1 METTTGTPVQAKDQ
15 AELTTAGPNAD
26 APVEPAAAT
35 ASPSAA
41 LAALAEG
48 KPRRGRGKSK
58 TSSTGETAQSDNA
71 DGSEAATS
79 DSAPKG
85 PSIEPGVIAPS
96 VEAILISADRPI
108 PPAKIAESVGP
119 SFTGR
124 GVTDS
129 GAIRKAVE
137 LLNETYASQGRSFRI
152 EAVSGGLRLM
162 TRPEYAEVLA
172 RFHGQRA
179 QTRLSRAA
187 IESLAIIAYK
197 QPITRAEVEAIRGV
211 ASGEIL
217 KTLMER
223 RLVTI
228 TGRAEELGRPML
240 YGTTRQFLEL
250 FGLSA
255 IKDLPPPEEFGLR

>member
-1 METTTGTPVQAKDQ
+1 MDTTADTTAQAKVQAHPSTPAAQ
-15 AELTTAGPNAD
+15 
-26 APVEPAAAT
+26 VEPAASHT
-35 ASPSAA
+35 SPSAVLEA
-41 LAALAEG
+41 VAQAKARPARG
-48 KPRRGRGKSK
+48 PRSKATNASDKP
-58 TSSTGETAQSDNA
+58 
-71 DGSEAATS
+71 
-79 DSAPKG
+79 DSAPGETTSDAAPSPPKG
-85 PSIEPGVIAPS
+85 PPIEPALIAPS
-96 VEAILISADRPI
+96 VEAILVSADRPI
-108 PPAKIAESVGP
+108 PPAKIADAIAP
-119 SFTGR
+119 CFANR
-124 GVTDS
+124 GVTDPAS
-129 GAIRKAVE
+129 IRRAVE
-137 LLNETYASQGRSFRI
+137 LLNESYASHGRCFRI
-152 EAVSGGLRLM
+152 EPVSGGLRLM

-197 QPITRAEVEAIRGV
+197 QPITRAEIESIRGV

-217 KTLMER
+217 RTLMER

-250 FGLSA
+250 FGLSG

>member
-1 METTTGTPVQAKDQ
+1 METTADSTAQAKVQAD
-15 AELTTAGPNAD
+15 
-26 APVEPAAAT
+26 PAADRVE
-35 ASPSAA
+35 ASPTPPSAILEA
-41 LAALAEG
+41 VSEA
-48 KPRRGRGKSK
+48 KPRRGRGSR
-58 TSSTGETAQSDNA
+58 SRPTATESPDSQT
-71 DGSEAATS
+71 EAAAP
-79 DSAPKG
+79 DEARAAPKG
-85 PSIEPGVIAPS
+85 PSIEAALIAPC
-96 VEAILISADRPI
+96 VEAVLISADRPV
-108 PPAKIAESVGP
+108 PPSKVADAVAP
-119 SFTGR
+119 SFEGR
-124 GVTDS
+124 GATDAA
-129 GAIRKAVE
+129 AIRRAVD
-137 LLNETYASQGRSFRI
+137 LLNENYVRDGRSFRI
-152 EAVSGGLRLM
+152 EPVSGGLRLM

-197 QPITRAEVEAIRGV
+197 QPITRAEIESIRGV

-217 KTLMER
+217 RTLMER